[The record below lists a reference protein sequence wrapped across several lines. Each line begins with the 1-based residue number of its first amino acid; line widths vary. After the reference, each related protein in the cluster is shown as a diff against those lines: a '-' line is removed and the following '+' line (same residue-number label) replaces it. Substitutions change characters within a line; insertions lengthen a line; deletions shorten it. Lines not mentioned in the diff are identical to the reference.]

1 MGFETGVK
9 QWGNFLKPGGYLA
22 VSEIT
27 WLTNTR
33 PQEIEAHWNSEY
45 PQFDTAAGKLKV
57 LEEHGFSPVGYF
69 VLPHSSWIENYYR
82 PMEARFEAFLQKH
95 NHSEMAKAQVEA
107 DRDEIEKYKRFKDYF
122 SYGFYVAKKVSDV

>member
-27 WLTNTR
+27 WLTNK
-33 PQEIEAHWNSEY
+33 Q
-45 PQFDTAAGKLKV
+45 
-57 LEEHGFSPVGYF
+57 
-69 VLPHSSWIENYYR
+69 
-82 PMEARFEAFLQKH
+82 
-95 NHSEMAKAQVEA
+95 
-107 DRDEIEKYKRFKDYF
+107 FKDYF